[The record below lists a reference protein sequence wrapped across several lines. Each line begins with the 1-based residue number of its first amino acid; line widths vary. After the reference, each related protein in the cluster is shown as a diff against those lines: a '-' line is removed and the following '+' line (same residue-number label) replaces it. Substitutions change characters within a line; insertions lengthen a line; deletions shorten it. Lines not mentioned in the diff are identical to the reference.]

1 MYYVYFSLH
10 AVTET
15 FDHKTYVKKYI
26 YTSWRLISLDVS
38 MWLTQTSKVSLHSL
52 LSLRFVLAGGILRD
66 HGRGLNR
73 SGRLSLRKL
82 IERWKYKEEYF
93 LLLHQIHTV
102 GFLFFVFF
110 SEGIIYKVQPFL
122 NNSYCD
128 LTAMFHTGNV
138 RDNFNTSFHNA
149 NVSISALNSV
159 RILFSTWLKLH
170 NIHIPCNKNEL

>member
-1 MYYVYFSLH
+1 MIDTNIKGLTPQF
-10 AVTET
+10 AVSPLCVSRGHTSRPWPWTEQIWATVTTET
-15 FDHKTYVKKYI
+15 YRTLEIQRRIFSVV
-26 YTSWRLISLDVS
+26 TSDS
-38 MWLTQTSKVSLHSL
+38 HC
-52 LSLRFVLAGGILRD
+52 G
-66 HGRGLNR
+66 
-73 SGRLSLRKL
+73 
-82 IERWKYKEEYF
+82 
-93 LLLHQIHTV
+93 
-102 GFLFFVFF
+102 FFVFCFF